1 MTVRQKKEM
10 EVMLEGFVGWPREF
24 VDKYRQAGYWHGH
37 PLGDIVDDAV
47 KEDPDR
53 VAISFEGK
61 HITYRELGQKVDRL
75 ALHLLDVG
83 HKPMDRLILQLPN
96 VPETI
101 YLYFAAVKIGVIPIM
116 TLPAHRQAEIG
127 YFAQFANAT
136 SYAIPKEIRGFD
148 YIKMAQE
155 IRSQAPSLKHIL
167 VLGDGIPAGMI
178 SISRLLEEPIEKR
191 LEAERILK
199 EVRPNPMWP
208 AVFQLSGGTTGIPK
222 LIPRTHNDYYYNT
235 LRCKELSGFGRKT
248 SCVIG
253 IPITH
258 NFSTTSPGFQ
268 GVFMAGG
275 KVVIAPS
282 PAPNVVLPLIESE
295 RVTAIP
301 AVPTMI
307 MSYMSDSDLKHYDLS
322 SLELCLVG
330 GSRLL
335 PEVAQEIGPRL
346 GADVQQILG
355 MAEGPNFLTRLNDPE
370 EVKFC
375 TQGRSI
381 SPGDEIKIVNG
392 DGKEV
397 PPGEVGEL
405 LVRGP
410 YTIRGYFNFSEHNV
424 VAFTSDGF
432 YKSGDLVRMH
442 PSGNLIVEGRIKDTI
457 NRGGEKIS
465 AEEMEN
471 HILAH
476 PKLLNCAYVAMPDP
490 LLGEKPCL
498 FAVAKG
504 AETFSLKELNDFL
517 IYERKIAK
525 YKLPERLELLDQLP
539 LTHVGKVNKKEL
551 RRIIAE
557 RIKEEEKI

>member
-1 MTVRQKKEM
+1 
-10 EVMLEGFVGWPREF
+10 MLEGFVGWPKEF
-24 VDKYRQAGYWHGH
+24 VDKYRQAGYWQEH

-47 KEDPDR
+47 KEVPDR

-61 HITYRELGQKVDRL
+61 HITYREMGQKVDRL
-75 ALHLLDVG
+75 ALHLLDME

-127 YFAQFANAT
+127 YFAQFADAT
-136 SYAIPKEIRGFD
+136 SYAIPKEFRRFD
-148 YIKMAQE
+148 YIKMAQA
-155 IRSQAPSLKHIL
+155 IRSQTPSLKHIL
-167 VLGDGIPAGMI
+167 VLGDDIPAGMI
-178 SISRLLEEPIEKR
+178 SVSRLLEDPIEKR

-199 EVRPNPMWP
+199 EVRPNPLWP

-222 LIPRTHNDYYYNT
+222 LIPRTHNDYYYNS
-235 LRCKELSGFGRKT
+235 LRCKELSGFGRDT
-248 SCVIG
+248 SYLIG

-282 PAPNVVLPLIESE
+282 PVSNVVLPLIESE
-295 RVTAIP
+295 RVTTIP

-307 MSYMSDSDLKHYDLS
+307 ISYMSDSDLKHYDLS
-322 SLELCLVG
+322 SLELCQVG

-346 GADVQQILG
+346 GADVQQVLG
-355 MAEGPNFLTRLNDPE
+355 MSEGPNFFTRLNDPE
-370 EVKFC
+370 EVKFY
-375 TQGRSI
+375 TQGRSV

-410 YTIRGYFNFSEHNV
+410 YTIRGYFNFPEHNV

-471 HILAH
+471 HILAY

-504 AETFSLKELNDFL
+504 GETFLLKELNDFL
-517 IYERKIAK
+517 VNERKIAK
-525 YKLPERLELLDQLP
+525 YKLPERLEFLEQLP

-557 RIKEEEKI
+557 RLKEEGKN

>member
-1 MTVRQKKEM
+1 
-10 EVMLEGFVGWPREF
+10 MLEGFVGWPGEF
-24 VDKYRQAGYWHGH
+24 ADRYRQAGYWQGH
-37 PLGDIVDDAV
+37 PLGDIVDDAA
-47 KEDPDR
+47 KEVPDR
-53 VAISFEGK
+53 MAISCEGR
-61 HITYRELGQKVDRL
+61 HITYRELGRNVNRL
-75 ALHLLDVG
+75 ALHLLDMG
-83 HKPMDRLILQLPN
+83 HKPMDRLIVQLPN

-101 YLYFAAVKIGVIPIM
+101 YLYFAAVKIGLIPIM

-127 YFAQFANAT
+127 YFAQFAAAT
-136 SYAIPKEIRGFD
+136 SYAIPKEFRRFD
-148 YIKMAQE
+148 YIEMAQE

-167 VLGDGIPAGMI
+167 VLGDDIPAGMI
-178 SISRLLEEPIEKR
+178 SISGLLHDPIERR

-222 LIPRTHNDYYYNT
+222 LIPRTHNDYYYNSWC
-235 LRCKELSGFGRKT
+235 CKELSGFGRDT
-248 SCVIG
+248 SCLIA

-275 KVVIAPS
+275 RVVIAPG
-282 PAPNVVLPLIESE
+282 PVPNVVLPLIESE
-295 RVTAIP
+295 RVTTIP
-301 AVPTMI
+301 AVPAMI
-307 MSYMSDSDLKHYDLS
+307 ISYMNDSDLKHYDLS
-322 SLELCLVG
+322 SLTLCLVG

-346 GADVQQILG
+346 GADVQQVLG

-370 EVKFC
+370 EVKFH
-375 TQGRSI
+375 TQGRAV

-392 DGKEV
+392 DGREV

-405 LVRGP
+405 LIRGP
-410 YTIRGYFNFSEHNV
+410 YTIRGYFNFPEHNV

-471 HILAH
+471 HILAY

-498 FAVAKG
+498 FAVAKTG
-504 AETFSLKELNDFL
+504 ETFSLKELNDFL
-517 IYERKIAK
+517 VSERKIAK
-525 YKLPERLELLDQLP
+525 YKLPERLERLEQLP

-557 RIKEEEKI
+557 RLQEEGGV

>member
-1 MTVRQKKEM
+1 LK
-10 EVMLEGFVGWPREF
+10 
-24 VDKYRQAGYWHGH
+24 
-37 PLGDIVDDAV
+37 
-47 KEDPDR
+47 
-53 VAISFEGK
+53 
-61 HITYRELGQKVDRL
+61 
-75 ALHLLDVG
+75 
-83 HKPMDRLILQLPN
+83 
-96 VPETI
+96 
-101 YLYFAAVKIGVIPIM
+101 
-116 TLPAHRQAEIG
+116 
-127 YFAQFANAT
+127 AN
-136 SYAIPKEIRGFD
+136 
-148 YIKMAQE
+148 
-155 IRSQAPSLKHIL
+155 
-167 VLGDGIPAGMI
+167 
-178 SISRLLEEPIEKR
+178 
-191 LEAERILK
+191 
-199 EVRPNPMWP
+199 
-208 AVFQLSGGTTGIPK
+208 
-222 LIPRTHNDYYYNT
+222 
-235 LRCKELSGFGRKT
+235 
-248 SCVIG
+248 
-253 IPITH
+253 
-258 NFSTTSPGFQ
+258 
-268 GVFMAGG
+268 
-275 KVVIAPS
+275 
-282 PAPNVVLPLIESE
+282 IESE

-346 GADVQQILG
+346 GTDVQQILG
-355 MAEGPNFLTRLNDPE
+355 MAEGPNFCTRLNDPE

-397 PPGEVGEL
+397 LPGEVGEL

-410 YTIRGYFNFSEHNV
+410 YTIRGYFNFPEHNA

-471 HILAH
+471 HILAY

-504 AETFSLKELNDFL
+504 GETFSLKELSDFL
-517 IYERKIAK
+517 VNERKIAK
-525 YKLPERLELLDQLP
+525 YKLPERLEFLDQLP

-551 RRIIAE
+551 RRIITE
-557 RIKEEEKI
+557 RLKEEGEV

>member
-1 MTVRQKKEM
+1 
-10 EVMLEGFVGWPREF
+10 MLEGFVGWPKEF
-24 VDKYRQAGYWHGH
+24 VDKYRQAGYWQEH

-47 KEDPDR
+47 KEVPDR

-61 HITYRELGQKVDRL
+61 HITYREMGQKVDRL
-75 ALHLLDVG
+75 ALHLLDMG

-127 YFAQFANAT
+127 YFAQFADAT
-136 SYAIPKEIRGFD
+136 SYAIPKEFRRFD
-148 YIKMAQE
+148 YIKMAQA
-155 IRSQAPSLKHIL
+155 IRSQTPSLKHIL
-167 VLGDGIPAGMI
+167 VLGDDIPAGMI
-178 SISRLLEEPIEKR
+178 SVSRLLEDPIEKR

-199 EVRPNPMWP
+199 EVRPNPLWP

-222 LIPRTHNDYYYNT
+222 LIPRTHNDYYYNS
-235 LRCKELSGFGRKT
+235 LRCKELSGCGRDT
-248 SCVIG
+248 SYLIA

-268 GVFMAGG
+268 GVFMGGG

-295 RVTAIP
+295 RVTTIP

-307 MSYMSDSDLKHYDLS
+307 ISYMSDSDLKHYDLS
-322 SLELCLVG
+322 SLELCQVG

-346 GADVQQILG
+346 GADLQQVLG
-355 MAEGPNFLTRLNDPE
+355 MAEGPNFFTRLDDPE
-370 EVKFC
+370 EVKFY

-381 SPGDEIKIVNG
+381 SPGDEIEIVNG

-410 YTIRGYFNFSEHNV
+410 YTIRGYFNFPEHNV

-504 AETFSLKELNDFL
+504 GETFSLKELSDFL
-517 IYERKIAK
+517 VNERKIAK
-525 YKLPERLELLDQLP
+525 YKLPERLEFLEQLP

-557 RIKEEEKI
+557 RLKE

>member
-1 MTVRQKKEM
+1 
-10 EVMLEGFVGWPREF
+10 MLEGFVGWPREF
-24 VDKYRQAGYWHGH
+24 VDKYRRAGYWQGY
-37 PLGDIVDDAV
+37 PLGDIVDGAV
-47 KEDPDR
+47 NEDPDR

-83 HKPMDRLILQLPN
+83 HKPMDRLIVQLPN

-155 IRSQAPSLKHIL
+155 IRSQASSLKHIL
-167 VLGDGIPAGMI
+167 VLGDDIPAGMI
-178 SISRLLEEPIEKR
+178 SISRLLEDPIEKR
-191 LEAERILK
+191 LEGERILK

-222 LIPRTHNDYYYNT
+222 LIPRTHNDYYYNS
-235 LRCKELSGFGRKT
+235 LCCKELSRFGRKT
-248 SCVIG
+248 SCLIG

-346 GADVQQILG
+346 GTDVQQILG
-355 MAEGPNFLTRLNDPE
+355 MAEGPNFCTRLNDSE

-397 PPGEVGEL
+397 LPGEVGEL

-410 YTIRGYFNFSEHNV
+410 YTIRGYFNFPEHNA
-424 VAFTSDGF
+424 VAFTSNGF

-471 HILAH
+471 HILAY

-504 AETFSLKELNDFL
+504 GETFSLKELNDFL
-517 IYERKIAK
+517 VYERKIAK
-525 YKLPERLELLDQLP
+525 YKLPERLELLDHLP

-551 RRIIAE
+551 RRIITE
-557 RIKEEEKI
+557 RLKEEGEV

>member
-1 MTVRQKKEM
+1 
-10 EVMLEGFVGWPREF
+10 MLEGFVGWPREF

>member
-47 KEDPDR
+47 KEVPDR

-235 LRCKELSGFGRKT
+235 LRCKELSGFGRDT

-355 MAEGPNFLTRLNDPE
+355 MSEGPNFFTRLNDPE

-375 TQGRSI
+375 TQGRAI

-410 YTIRGYFNFSEHNV
+410 YTIRGYFNFPEHNV

-471 HILAH
+471 HILVH

-498 FAVAKG
+498 FAVAKSG
-504 AETFSLKELNDFL
+504 ETFSLKELNDFL
-517 IYERKIAK
+517 VYERKIAK

>member
-1 MTVRQKKEM
+1 
-10 EVMLEGFVGWPREF
+10 MLEGFVGWPKEF
-24 VDKYRQAGYWHGH
+24 VDKYRQAGYWQEH

-47 KEDPDR
+47 KEVPDR

-61 HITYRELGQKVDRL
+61 HITYREMGQKVDRL
-75 ALHLLDVG
+75 ALHLLDMG

-127 YFAQFANAT
+127 YFAQFADAT
-136 SYAIPKEIRGFD
+136 SYAIPKEFRRFD
-148 YIKMAQE
+148 YIKMAQA
-155 IRSQAPSLKHIL
+155 IRSQTPSLKHIL
-167 VLGDGIPAGMI
+167 VLGDDIPAGMI
-178 SISRLLEEPIEKR
+178 SVSRLLEDPIEKR

-199 EVRPNPMWP
+199 EVRPNPLWP

-222 LIPRTHNDYYYNT
+222 LIPRTHNDYYYNS
-235 LRCKELSGFGRKT
+235 LRCKELSGCGRDT
-248 SCVIG
+248 SYLIA

-282 PAPNVVLPLIESE
+282 PVPNVVLPLIESE
-295 RVTAIP
+295 RVTTIP

-307 MSYMSDSDLKHYDLS
+307 ISYMSDSDLKHYDLS
-322 SLELCLVG
+322 SLELCQVG

-346 GADVQQILG
+346 GADLQQVLG
-355 MAEGPNFLTRLNDPE
+355 MAEGPNFFTRLDDPE
-370 EVKFC
+370 EVKFY

-381 SPGDEIKIVNG
+381 SPGDEIEIVNG

-410 YTIRGYFNFSEHNV
+410 YTIRGYFNFPEHNV

-504 AETFSLKELNDFL
+504 GETFSLKELSDFL
-517 IYERKIAK
+517 VNERKIAK
-525 YKLPERLELLDQLP
+525 YKLPERLEFLEQLP

-557 RIKEEEKI
+557 RLKEEGKN

>member
-1 MTVRQKKEM
+1 M
-10 EVMLEGFVGWPREF
+10 EGMLEGFVGWPKEF
-24 VDKYRQAGYWHGH
+24 VDKYRQAGYWQEH

-47 KEDPDR
+47 KEVPDR

-61 HITYRELGQKVDRL
+61 HITYREMGQKVDRL
-75 ALHLLDVG
+75 ALHLLDMG

-127 YFAQFANAT
+127 YFAQFADAT
-136 SYAIPKEIRGFD
+136 SYAIPKEIRRFD
-148 YIKMAQE
+148 YIKMAQA
-155 IRSQAPSLKHIL
+155 IRSQTPSLKHIL
-167 VLGDGIPAGMI
+167 VLGDDIPAGMI
-178 SISRLLEEPIEKR
+178 SVSRLLEDPIEKR

-199 EVRPNPMWP
+199 EVRPNPLWP

-222 LIPRTHNDYYYNT
+222 LIPRTHNDYYYNS
-235 LRCKELSGFGRKT
+235 LRCKELSGCGRDT
-248 SCVIG
+248 SYLIA

-268 GVFMAGG
+268 GVFMGGG

-295 RVTAIP
+295 RVTTIP

-307 MSYMSDSDLKHYDLS
+307 ISYMSDSDLNHYDLRS
-322 SLELCLVG
+322 FKLCLVG

-335 PEVAQEIGPRL
+335 PEVAQEIRPRL
-346 GADVQQILG
+346 GADLQQVLG
-355 MAEGPNFLTRLNDPE
+355 MAEGPNFFTRLDDPE
-370 EVKFC
+370 EVKFY

-381 SPGDEIKIVNG
+381 SPGDEIEIVNG

-410 YTIRGYFNFSEHNV
+410 YTIRGYFNFPEHNV

-504 AETFSLKELNDFL
+504 GETFSLKELSDFL
-517 IYERKIAK
+517 VNERKIAK
-525 YKLPERLELLDQLP
+525 YKLPERLEFLEQLP

-557 RIKEEEKI
+557 RLKEEGKN

>member
-1 MTVRQKKEM
+1 
-10 EVMLEGFVGWPREF
+10 MLEGFVGWPKEF
-24 VDKYRQAGYWHGH
+24 ADTYRKAGYWGGH

-47 KEDPDR
+47 KKVPDR
-53 VAISFEGK
+53 VAISFEGTR
-61 HITYRELGQKVDRL
+61 ITYRELGRNVDRL
-75 ALHLLDVG
+75 ALHLLDMG
-83 HKPMDRLILQLPN
+83 HKPMDRLIVQLPN

-101 YLYFAAVKIGVIPIM
+101 YLYLAAVKIGVIPVM

-127 YFAQFANAT
+127 YFARFAEAT
-136 SYAIPKEIRGFD
+136 SYAIPKEFRRFD
-148 YIKMAQE
+148 YIEMARE

-167 VLGDGIPAGMI
+167 ALGDDIPAGMT
-178 SISRLLEEPIEKR
+178 SLSRLLQDPIEKR
-191 LEAERILK
+191 LEAERILE

-222 LIPRTHNDYYYNT
+222 LIPRTHNDYYYNS
-235 LRCKELSGFGRKT
+235 LCCKELSGFRRDT
-248 SCVIG
+248 SCLIG

-275 KVVIAPS
+275 RVVIAPS
-282 PAPNVVLPLIESE
+282 PLPDVVLPLIESE
-295 RVTAIP
+295 GVTAIP

-307 MSYMSDSDLKHYDLS
+307 MSYMSDSDLTHYDLS
-322 SLELCLVG
+322 SLALCLVG

-335 PEVAQEIGPRL
+335 PEVAREIGPRL
-346 GADVQQILG
+346 GADVQQVLG
-355 MAEGPNFLTRLNDPE
+355 MAEGPNFMTRLDDPE
-370 EVKFC
+370 EVKFL
-375 TQGRSI
+375 TQGRAV
-381 SPGDEIKIVNG
+381 SPGDEIKIVDG

-397 PPGEVGEL
+397 QPGEVGEL

-410 YTIRGYFNFSEHNV
+410 YTIRGYFNFPEHNA

-471 HILAH
+471 HILAY
-476 PKLLNCAYVAMPDP
+476 PRLLNCAYVAMPDP

-498 FAVAKG
+498 FAVAKSG
-504 AETFSLKELNDFL
+504 ETFSLTEINDFL
-517 IYERKIAK
+517 VNERKIAK
-525 YKLPERLELLDQLP
+525 YKLPERLELIEQLP

-557 RIKEEEKI
+557 RLKEEAGI

>member
-1 MTVRQKKEM
+1 M
-10 EVMLEGFVGWPREF
+10 EGMLEGFVGWPKEF
-24 VDKYRQAGYWHGH
+24 VDKYRQAGYWQEH

-47 KEDPDR
+47 KEVPDR

-61 HITYRELGQKVDRL
+61 DITYREMGQKVDRL
-75 ALHLLDVG
+75 ALHLLDMG

-127 YFAQFANAT
+127 YFAQFADAT
-136 SYAIPKEIRGFD
+136 SYAIPKEFRRFD
-148 YIKMAQE
+148 YIKMAQA
-155 IRSQAPSLKHIL
+155 IRSQTPSLKHIL
-167 VLGDGIPAGMI
+167 VLGDDIPAGMI
-178 SISRLLEEPIEKR
+178 SVSRLLEDPIEKR

-199 EVRPNPMWP
+199 EVRPNPLWP

-222 LIPRTHNDYYYNT
+222 LIPRTHNDYYYNS
-235 LRCKELSGFGRKT
+235 LRCKELSGCGRDT
-248 SCVIG
+248 SYLIA

-282 PAPNVVLPLIESE
+282 PVPNVVLPLIESE
-295 RVTAIP
+295 RVTTIP

-307 MSYMSDSDLKHYDLS
+307 ISYMSDSDLKHYDLS
-322 SLELCLVG
+322 SLELCQVG

-346 GADVQQILG
+346 GADLQQVLG
-355 MAEGPNFLTRLNDPE
+355 MAEGPNFFTRLDDPE
-370 EVKFC
+370 EVKFY

-381 SPGDEIKIVNG
+381 SPGDEIEIVNG

-410 YTIRGYFNFSEHNV
+410 YTIRGYFNFPEHNV

-504 AETFSLKELNDFL
+504 GETFSLKELSDFL
-517 IYERKIAK
+517 VNERKIAK
-525 YKLPERLELLDQLP
+525 YKLPERLEFLEQLP

-557 RIKEEEKI
+557 RLKEEGKN